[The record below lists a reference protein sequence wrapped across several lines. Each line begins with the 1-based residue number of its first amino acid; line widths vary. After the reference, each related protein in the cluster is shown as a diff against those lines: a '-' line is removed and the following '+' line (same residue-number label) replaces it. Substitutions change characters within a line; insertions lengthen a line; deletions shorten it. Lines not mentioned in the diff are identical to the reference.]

1 MNLIACHG
9 HVQPTTTVYVGA
21 MLIRYVWPS
30 LTVANLQP
38 MLSQLSMLGSQVMG
52 QSQSRLRHSNAGP
65 ASQIKQMH
73 CLLLLG
79 GQVLTMDILLLPLQA
94 YMCQTLNSAGGEP
107 TLIHELKNMQLQ
119 LGLNI
124 FLNFKS
130 RVVGRGTFV
139 GRGGF
144 RDTTA
149 K

>member
-1 MNLIACHG
+1 MHLIACHG
-9 HVQPTTTVYVGA
+9 HATTTVYVDA

-52 QSQSRLRHSNAGP
+52 QSQSTSFQCWASIPDKTNALSAFAWW
-65 ASQIKQMH
+65 ASAHNGYI
-73 CLLLLG
+73 
-79 GQVLTMDILLLPLQA
+79 VAPLQA
-94 YMCQTLNSAGGEP
+94 YMCQTFNSAGGEP
-107 TLIHELKNMQLQ
+107 TLIHEFKNMQFQ

-139 GRGGF
+139 GRGVF